1 DGYNLIIDGTANF
14 DMGVSS
20 HEPPFMGPGVAYS
33 AYWYATRNT
42 TWSNCNFF
50 TFKHTGRYL
59 VFALS
64 LAVDP
69 GSSAQV
75 KIVDNDGKDLWFTS
89 HNKTINDNYYINPR
103 IDLGVPTG
111 EMKYVYL
118 RTASNSADHTSYV
131 RVLSK
136 WQEG

>member
-1 DGYNLIIDGTANF
+1 
-14 DMGVSS
+14 M
-20 HEPPFMGPGVAYS
+20 
-33 AYWYATRNT
+33 
-42 TWSNCNFF
+42 
-50 TFKHTGRYL
+50 
-59 VFALS
+59 FALS

-89 HNKTINDNYYINPR
+89 HNKTIADNYYINPR

-118 RTASNSADHTSYV
+118 RTASNSADHTSYA